1 MSRSRNL
8 SDEQYVIDLC
18 DEILEEKGKRQHRF
32 DFLRGDPG
40 KRGRSIRLPVDAFYE
55 SRKLVVEY
63 MERQHAESVPF
74 FDRRLTV
81 SGISRGEQRK
91 RYDERRI
98 AILPGQG
105 IQLVTIFS
113 GQLAC
118 SSGGRLKRRHES
130 DMIVIT
136 ELLNTGLQ

>member
-8 SDEQYVIDLC
+8 SDEQYVVDLC

-40 KRGRSIRLPVDAFYE
+40 KHGRSTRLPVNAFYE
-55 SRKLVVEY
+55 SQKLVVEY

-81 SGISRGEQRK
+81 SGISRGEQR
-91 RYDERRI
+91 
-98 AILPGQG
+98 
-105 IQLVTIFS
+105 
-113 GQLAC
+113 
-118 SSGGRLKRRHES
+118 
-130 DMIVIT
+130 
-136 ELLNTGLQ
+136 

>member
-8 SDEQYVIDLC
+8 SDELYVIDLC

-40 KRGRSIRLPVDAFYE
+40 KHGRSTRLPVDAFYE
-55 SRKLVVEY
+55 SQKLVVEY

-98 AILPGQG
+98 ATCSPNLSAPLP
-105 IQLVTIFS
+105 F
-113 GQLAC
+113 LATGFPLGC
-118 SSGGRLKRRHES
+118 S
-130 DMIVIT
+130 
-136 ELLNTGLQ
+136 LLRYALRQFH